1 MSSLLGEHH
10 RGRAKLTDTYGGAIF
25 VCVAFCRLFF
35 SENIAVEEQ
44 IRYLHEEVN
53 NILPGELQRAL
64 TDVKWEHPPHRL
76 ALNFSQH
83 QFGAGE

>member
-1 MSSLLGEHH
+1 MSSLLGEH
-10 RGRAKLTDTYGGAIF
+10 RGRAKLTDTYGGRA
-25 VCVAFCRLFF
+25 VCVAFCRLV

-53 NILPGELQRAL
+53 NIIPGELQSTL